1 MSFIS
6 DFIEGISNN
15 LESTKITDM
24 EGTGFISNEGL
35 SEYLTDVIPPDH
47 MNECPLI
54 DFEPTHSEF
63 QERPNTLAFY
73 IEGSNEIRL
82 SDHFENPEEFL
93 DTVVHEIGHNE
104 YFNDFSE
111 NPENLA
117 KWEGLHLA
125 SKEQYERFGIGCVSD
140 YAATCMEEDWAES
153 YSAYIRDP
161 DLLKWHSMEKYE
173 FIKEHFKG
181 REYLPQEYIGNDIF
195 VAKQTN
201 LQDAFAQV
209 KKFGMDN
216 FLNIVKGGDIQDTG
230 NTIHCFDKLAS
241 S

>member
-1 MSFIS
+1 
-6 DFIEGISNN
+6 
-15 LESTKITDM
+15 
-24 EGTGFISNEGL
+24 
-35 SEYLTDVIPPDH
+35 
-47 MNECPLI
+47 
-54 DFEPTHSEF
+54 
-63 QERPNTLAFY
+63 
-73 IEGSNEIRL
+73 
-82 SDHFENPEEFL
+82 
-93 DTVVHEIGHNE
+93 
-104 YFNDFSE
+104 
-111 NPENLA
+111 
-117 KWEGLHLA
+117 
-125 SKEQYERFGIGCVSD
+125 
-140 YAATCMEEDWAES
+140 
-153 YSAYIRDP
+153 
-161 DLLKWHSMEKYE
+161 MEKYE